1 MNGAGGRGT
10 SKSRR
15 RVAGGSG
22 SSPDEVLERIGP
34 RGDGELVSEAKFP
47 ASGSLQGI
55 SGILAQMGPSG
66 IRAQI
71 GPKLRSGT
79 FNKGSIGLVAMSVL
93 GTPCRPG
100 ESLVAFSRDP
110 VLAVWQA
117 MKPLAEIGARTD
129 ASDIAKIVTEAEI
142 ILFGLVRALSRR
154 L

>member
-22 SSPDEVLERIGP
+22 STSPDEVLERIGP

-55 SGILAQMGPSG
+55 SGILAQMGP
-66 IRAQI
+66 
-71 GPKLRSGT
+71 KLRSGT

-93 GTPCRPG
+93 GTPVDL
-100 ESLVAFSRDP
+100 EK
-110 VLAVWQA
+110 VWWR
-117 MKPLAEIGARTD
+117 LAETRCLPSG
-129 ASDIAKIVTEAEI
+129 
-142 ILFGLVRALSRR
+142 RR
-154 L
+154 

>member
-22 SSPDEVLERIGP
+22 STSPDEVLERIGP

-93 GTPCRPG
+93 GTPVDL
-100 ESLVAFSRDP
+100 EK
-110 VLAVWQA
+110 VWWR
-117 MKPLAEIGARTD
+117 LAETRCLPSG
-129 ASDIAKIVTEAEI
+129 
-142 ILFGLVRALSRR
+142 RR
-154 L
+154 